1 MLTNQ
6 SIAFNE
12 LMPNWCTRLNKPSS
26 SSPPTS
32 AILPLPV
39 MASSNKGKEVESS
52 ARLRKR
58 QHQGSSH
65 AGSLTS
71 ENTQNDEHLAEVY
84 QSPVSGFI

>member
-1 MLTNQ
+1 
-6 SIAFNE
+6 
-12 LMPNWCTRLNKPSS
+12 
-26 SSPPTS
+26 
-32 AILPLPV
+32 